1 MNSRHMARDQALDG
15 WLQRVNEL
23 CGRFCAKALGDA
35 FAGRIEQ
42 YQSGA
47 LQMSFNDI
55 AHARLYRTERELA
68 AGEDKGYFAVF
79 QLEGRAQM
87 AQDTQRI
94 VLAPGDIT
102 LIDAARPSEFE
113 YGESSRQLSLILPR
127 EVVERS
133 LRFSGVRSCARIA
146 AHTPV
151 AVLANSLVRESAR
164 QEGLSLAESEATLD
178 ALLSL
183 LRPALACVDSDDD
196 PHERLFRRAVTLID
210 RRLCEPELSP
220 ELIAR
225 EIGVSLR
232 GLYRMFARRQ
242 LVVAQYIRNRRLDF
256 CAEALRHAGSEL
268 KLSALGYAWG
278 FSDSSYFST
287 AFKARFGVSPG
298 EYRKRYRPEA

>member
-1 MNSRHMARDQALDG
+1 MNMKHMAVGQALDG

-23 CGRFCAKALGDA
+23 CGRFCAKALGEE

-42 YQSGA
+42 YQGGA
-47 LQMSFNDI
+47 LKMSFNDI

-113 YGESSRQLSLILPR
+113 YGEGSRQLSLILPR

-133 LRFSGVRSCARIA
+133 LRFSSVRSCARIA

-151 AVLANSLVRESAR
+151 AVLAHGLVRESAR

-178 ALLSL
+178 ALVSL
-183 LRPALACVDSDDD
+183 LRPVLAGGDSDDD
-196 PHERLFRRAVTLID
+196 PHARLFRRAQAFIE
-210 RRLCEPELSP
+210 RHICEAELCP

-232 GLYRMFARRQ
+232 GLYRLFARHQ
-242 LVVAQYIRNRRLDF
+242 LVVAQYIRNRRLDL
-256 CAEALRHAGSEL
+256 CAEALRHGGGEL
-268 KLSALGYAWG
+268 KLSALGYDFG
-278 FSDSSYFST
+278 FSDASYFSS

-298 EYRKRYRPEA
+298 EYRKRYQ